1 MPYFYFDRTYFLV
14 LIGAVICM
22 IASAKVKSTFKRYS
36 KCNSLSG
43 MTGEQVAMRVLHAA
57 GIHDVTVRHVPGNLT
72 DHYNPA
78 NKTVNL
84 SDVVC
89 YGKSVAS
96 AGVAAH
102 ECGHAIQHARGY
114 VPLKLRTAFLP
125 VAQFGSAFAWPVIL
139 VGFFINSRS
148 SAMIINIGIL
158 MFSFAVVFQLLT
170 LPVEFNAS
178 RRAMELLRS
187 QGILGDQELG
197 YTGKVLTAAALTYV
211 ASAAAAIL
219 QLLRVIILFGGRN
232 SDD

>member
-22 IASAKVKSTFKRYS
+22 IASAMVKSTFKRYS
-36 KCNSLSG
+36 RCNSLSG

-57 GIHDVTVRHVPGNLT
+57 GIYDVTVRHVPGNLT

-89 YGKSVAS
+89 FGKSVAS

-102 ECGHAIQHARGY
+102 ECGHAIQHAHGY

-148 SAMIINIGIL
+148 SAVIINIGIL
-158 MFSFAVVFQLLT
+158 MFSFAVIFQLLT

-197 YTGKVLTAAALTYV
+197 YTGKVLRAAALTYV

-219 QLLRVIILFGGRN
+219 QLLRVIILFGGRS

>member
-1 MPYFYFDRTYFLV
+1 MPYYYFDRTYFLV

-22 IASAKVKSTFKRYS
+22 IASAGVKSTFNRYS
-36 KCNSLSG
+36 KCNTLSG
-43 MTGEQVAMRVLHAA
+43 MTGEEVAKRVLNAA
-57 GIHDVTVRHVPGNLT
+57 GIYDVTVRHVSGNLS

-89 YGKSVAS
+89 FGKSVAS

-102 ECGHAIQHARGY
+102 ECGHAIQHAYGY
-114 VPLKLRTAFLP
+114 APLKLRTAFLP
-125 VAQFGSAFAWPVIL
+125 IAQFGSAFAWPVIIIGAL
-139 VGFFINSRS
+139 INSSS
-148 SAMIINIGIL
+148 SALIINIGIL

-178 RRAMELLRS
+178 KRAMEMLRG
-187 QGILGDQELG
+187 QGILGEQELG
-197 YTGKVLTAAALTYV
+197 YTKKVLSAAALTYV
-211 ASAAAAIL
+211 AGTAAAIL

-232 SDD
+232 RD

>member
-1 MPYFYFDRTYFLV
+1 MPYFYFDRTYFLI

-36 KCNSLSG
+36 KCRTLSG
-43 MTGEQVAMRVLHAA
+43 MTGEEVAMRVLHAA
-57 GIHDVTVRHVPGNLT
+57 GIYDVAVHHVSGNLT
-72 DHYNPA
+72 DHYNPS

-84 SDVVC
+84 SDEVC

-102 ECGHAIQHARGY
+102 ECGHAIQHAHGY

-125 VAQFGSAFAWPVIL
+125 VAQFGSAFAWPMIL
-139 VGFFINSRS
+139 IGFLINSRS
-148 SAMIINIGIL
+148 SITIINIGIL
-158 MFSFAVVFQLLT
+158 MFSFAVIFQLLT

-178 RRAMELLRS
+178 RRAMEMLRS
-187 QGILGDQELG
+187 QGILAEQELG
-197 YTGKVLTAAALTYV
+197 YTRKVLTSAALTYV

-219 QLLRVIILFGGRN
+219 QLLRVIILFGGRGRN
-232 SDD
+232 D